1 MEHTKGPWKV
11 VERTE
16 RVPLGN
22 RGEQTRHF
30 LAIEQDIDSQF
41 PAYIARIIKD
51 SRSHELT
58 AANARLIAQ
67 APAMSKVLKYV
78 VNWGHGFEGTGA
90 RPEWLTE
97 AEEVLSKAR
106 GE

>member
-1 MEHTKGPWKV
+1 MHTKGPWKII
-11 VERTE
+11 ERTE

-58 AANARLIAQ
+58 LANARLIKE
-67 APAMSKVLKYV
+67 APALLLALGNLLRCSEYKAT
-78 VNWGHGFEGTGA
+78 GHCQDCVPA
-90 RPEWLTE
+90 ATE
-97 AEEVLSKAR
+97 AIRKAR